1 MRNQIALET
10 DRPVSIRPSRRS
22 HTLIYMLETSTAGTS
37 TGVISWPWEP
47 GLLGSSQQPWTAEW
61 PKGNSQFL
69 LSPMERRHQFGP
81 GLREFRPG
89 QPTAGQTCPRK
100 HPAVTTLAF
109 PYNATKRQGSCP
121 QRSGEAL
128 ELSQGWLDALLPSHR
143 WMRERLPP
151 PDTTNIKKTCQELS
165 ESLLFA
171 TEQPSHVA
179 VTRIM
184 CHVGTK
190 SARPVIAPSSEP

>member
-109 PYNATKRQGSCP
+109 PTPPRDKVPAHSDPVKRWNFRKADWTRFC
-121 QRSGEAL
+121 
-128 ELSQGWLDALLPSHR
+128 LLTDECVR
-143 WMRERLPP
+143 
-151 PDTTNIKKTCQELS
+151 D
-165 ESLLFA
+165 
-171 TEQPSHVA
+171 
-179 VTRIM
+179 
-184 CHVGTK
+184 CHLRTQQTSRKRV
-190 SARPVIAPSSEP
+190 RN